1 MRYLESLGVAWTLFI
16 FAVASPVNLQSR
28 AGNFIVHQTIPKP
41 FKKSGPA
48 AVLSTY
54 GKFNACVPEDVI
66 KAAAANNGTVSA
78 NPTQGDTEYLSP
90 VTVGGQA
97 LNLNFDTGSSDLWVF
112 SSELP
117 AAQSNGHSIY
127 NPALSSTSKVMNG
140 SRWSI
145 LYGDFSGATGDV
157 YTDTVK
163 IGTTTVTGQAVEL
176 ARTISTAFREDV
188 DNDGILGLAFDTI
201 NTGEFSAVV
210 DIDTVLPIVV
220 RPVKQKTFFSN
231 AKSSLSAPLFT
242 ANLKK
247 GKPGTYTFGYM
258 DASQYT
264 GSITYVPVNSA
275 SGYWQFTCNGYAV
288 GTTAFNSSSF
298 DAIADTGTSLVY
310 LSDAI
315 VKAYYAN
322 VPNAHYNR
330 TEGGYVYPCSATLPS
345 FTLGIGSYKAVI
357 PGSYITYLADD
368 NDTCFGGIQ
377 SSKGLGQNIIGGI
390 FLKAQFVVFQSSP
403 LQLGFAPKPL

>member
-1 MRYLESLGVAWTLFI
+1 MRYVESLGVAWILFI

-28 AGNFIVHQTIPKP
+28 AGDFIVHQTIPKP

-48 AVLSTY
+48 AMLSTY
-54 GKFNACVPEDVI
+54 GKFNACAPEDVI
-66 KAAAANNGTVSA
+66 KAATANDGTVSA
-78 NPTQGDTEYLSP
+78 SPAQYDSEYLSP
-90 VTVGGQA
+90 VTVGGQT

-117 AAQSNGHSIY
+117 APQSNGHSIY
-127 NPALSSTSKVMNG
+127 DPALSSTSKVMNG

-157 YTDTVK
+157 YADTVK

-176 ARTISTAFREDV
+176 ARTISTAFRKDV

-201 NTGEFSAVV
+201 NT
-210 DIDTVLPIVV
+210 V
-220 RPVKQKTFFSN
+220 RPVKQQTFFSN

-247 GKPGTYTFGYM
+247 GKPGTYTFGYV
-258 DASQYT
+258 DASQYN
-264 GSITYVPVNSA
+264 GPITYVPVNST
-275 SGYWQFTCNGYAV
+275 SGFWQFTCNGYAV
-288 GTTAFNSSSF
+288 GTTAFNSSSI

-310 LSDAI
+310 LPDAI

-330 TEGGYVYPCSATLPS
+330 TEGGYIYPCSATLPS

-357 PGSYITYLADD
+357 PGSYITYSAGD
-368 NDTCFGGIQ
+368 NNTCFGGIQ
-377 SSKGLGQNIIGGI
+377 SNNGLGHNIIGGT